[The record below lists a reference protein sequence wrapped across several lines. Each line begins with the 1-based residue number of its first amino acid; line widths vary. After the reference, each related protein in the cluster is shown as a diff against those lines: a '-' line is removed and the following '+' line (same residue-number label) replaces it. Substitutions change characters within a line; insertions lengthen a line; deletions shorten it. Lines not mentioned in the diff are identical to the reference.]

1 MRFFRLQLLENSDL
15 LTMSD
20 RNVITVRF
28 RYLGP
33 RFAVKLGIRTAGMD
47 FRRGVEE
54 VRSDG

>member
-1 MRFFRLQLLENSDL
+1 
-15 LTMSD
+15 MSD

-33 RFAVKLGIRTAGMD
+33 RFAVKLGIRTAAMD

-54 VRSDG
+54 VRRDG